1 MYIVVVV
8 TDGHIDSVE
17 GYTDQSEAKL
27 AADDAA
33 ANFDSEYN
41 PGDVEVFEVDHK
53 TGASK
58 SIYTPTISD
67 DAEEVEEEDEE
78 DDDKELDAE

>member
-17 GYTDQSEAKL
+17 GYTDQDEAKL

-33 ANFDSEYN
+33 ANFDSEYS

-58 SIYTPTISD
+58 SIYTPVISD
-67 DAEEVEEEDEE
+67 DVEEAEDEDEEDEE
-78 DDDKELDAE
+78 LDAE

>member
-17 GYTDQSEAKL
+17 GFLDPDEART

-33 ANFDSEYN
+33 SNFDSEYS
-41 PGDVEVFEVDHK
+41 PGDVEVFEIDPK
-53 TGASK
+53 TGQAK
-58 SIYTPTISD
+58 SIYSPTVND
-67 DAEEVEEEDEE
+67 DAEDEEEEVDE
-78 DDDKELDAE
+78 D

>member
-17 GYTDQSEAKL
+17 GYTDQNEAKL
-27 AADDAA
+27 AADAAA

-41 PGDVEVFEVDHK
+41 PGDVEVFEVDK

-58 SIYTPTISD
+58 SIYTPAIND
-67 DAEEVEEEDEE
+67 EVTEADEQDEEEDE
-78 DDDKELDAE
+78 DLDEK